1 MSLTNEWNALRRSA
15 ESALDDLAHIEV
27 IAVATR
33 PGRQPRAVVTR
44 IELGGD
50 VELYVGAD
58 APAALLPLSAV
69 ATKAASQ
76 LYAARIDFVTGVVSA
91 AL

>member
-1 MSLTNEWNALRRSA
+1 MSLANEWNALRRSA

-27 IAVATR
+27 LAVATR

-50 VELYVGAD
+50 VELYVGVD
-58 APAALLPLSAV
+58 TPAALLRLSAV
-69 ATKAASQ
+69 AMTAASQ
-76 LYAARIDFVTGVVSA
+76 IYAGRIDFVTGIVSA